1 MYLHLPEEFSLPV
14 YKSMGIKFI
23 NRQIIYKKICMQ
35 FSFPII
41 LFWYRQ
47 HWSSYLASEYY
58 ILLIKCAHVIDLYGH
73 AGLCYMTGE
82 V

>member
-14 YKSMGIKFI
+14 YKSMGIQFI
-23 NRQIIYKKICMQ
+23 NRQIIYKKYVCNLHLQ
-35 FSFPII
+35 
-41 LFWYRQ
+41 LFCFGTGSIG
-47 HWSSYLASEYY
+47 HVTSEHY